1 MRKFE
6 NNVQFIKYSV
16 LKEVAKG
23 KYNDVLEKIIPGIPE
38 KIITGPKAQTRCC
51 IYKERAIINER
62 VKLALGGDKN
72 NKNIVEVID
81 IACDDCPVDKYV
93 VTSACRGCLAHKCQ
107 AACNFGAIKIIDQK
121 AVIDSAKCKECGK
134 CAAVCPYNA
143 IAEMNRPCIKACLAK
158 AISINPESK
167 KASIDNEKCIQ
178 CGACVYQC
186 PFGAIMDKS
195 YILDIIDLLI
205 DSNNNN
211 NYKVYAIIAP
221 AISSQFTYAKIEQVV
236 TGIKKLG
243 FHSVVEAAL
252 GADIIAQFETHQVIK
267 ELKEK
272 DFITTSCCPSFVEYI
287 KKNYPML
294 TENISEAIS
303 PMIATARLIKSTD
316 PTGKVIFIGP
326 CIGKKAEAMK
336 EEYLNDIDYVMTFE
350 ELQAFLDAKEIDVA
364 KCEEGLLD
372 NASYFGRIFARS
384 GGVTQAIKH
393 VADSEGFERE
403 ILPVICDGLDE
414 CKKALTLAGLKR
426 LDGNF
431 IEGMACKGGCICGPS
446 SLSHGPKDKNEV
458 DKYASLSMEKSINNS
473 LRILDTSKL
482 NLLNH

>member
-6 NNVQFIKYSV
+6 NNVQFMKYSV

-23 KYNDVLEKIIPGIPE
+23 KYDNTLENILPSIPE
-38 KIITGPKAQTRCC
+38 KIITGPMAQIRCC

-62 VKLALGGDKN
+62 VKLAIGGNKE

-107 AACNFGAIKIIDQK
+107 AACNFDAIKIIEQR
-121 AVIDSAKCKECGK
+121 AVIDPGKCKECGK
-134 CAAVCPYNA
+134 CATACPYNA

-195 YILDIIDLLI
+195 YILDIIDLLLK
-205 DSNNNN
+205 SNNNL

-252 GADIIAQFETHQVIK
+252 GADIIAQFETDQVIQ
-267 ELKEK
+267 ELKNKE
-272 DFITTSCCPSFVEYI
+272 FITTSCCPAFVEYI
-287 KKNYPML
+287 KKNYLML
-294 TENISEAIS
+294 ADNISEAIS
-303 PMIATARLIKSTD
+303 PMIATARLIKNTDSTA
-316 PTGKVIFIGP
+316 KIVFIGP

-336 EEYLNDIDYVMTFE
+336 EEYLQDIDYVMTFE
-350 ELQAFLDAKEIDVA
+350 ELQAFLDAKEIDVG

-372 NASYFGRIFARS
+372 NASYYGRLFARS
-384 GGVTQAIKH
+384 GGVSEAIKH
-393 VADSEGFERE
+393 VAENEKFDTE
-403 ILPVICDGLDE
+403 IIPVICDGLDE
-414 CKKALTLAGLKR
+414 CKKALTLAKLKR
-426 LDGNF
+426 LEGNL
-431 IEGMACKGGCICGPS
+431 IEGMACKGGCICGPA

-458 DKYASLSMEKSINNS
+458 DKYANLSLEKSISSS
-473 LRILDTSKL
+473 LRVIDINQL